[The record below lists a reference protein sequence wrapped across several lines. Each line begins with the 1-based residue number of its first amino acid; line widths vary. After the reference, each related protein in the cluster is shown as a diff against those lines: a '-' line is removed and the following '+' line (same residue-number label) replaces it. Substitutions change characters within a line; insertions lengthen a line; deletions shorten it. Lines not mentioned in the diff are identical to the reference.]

1 MIAGNTYYTL
11 LSSLPPLPARFD
23 VERLPI
29 TPARLEE
36 RLRMLEKED
45 AEVVSQLQDFL
56 ISDRHRQDWSDEDV
70 VVQYDRLMERTS
82 NGVAREIVEFRMD
95 TRTVLSGLRRRR
107 RGLGPPPG
115 VGQWTG
121 HIQRHWQ
128 QRDFALGW
136 RFAWVEEIDRLLEED
151 RVLEIHRILLGHAW
165 QHWRNLSEEHF
176 FDFEALL
183 LYLARWEVIARWTSL
198 DFQRGSQQFETIIRE
213 ATDEHRDL
221 FE

>member
-1 MIAGNTYYTL
+1 
-11 LSSLPPLPARFD
+11 
-23 VERLPI
+23 
-29 TPARLEE
+29 
-36 RLRMLEKED
+36 MLEKED

-82 NGVAREIVEFRMD
+82 NGVAKEIVEFRMD

-213 ATDEHRDL
+213 ATDEYRDL